1 MMADNVFLMHKIE
14 VVNRKDMIVQGVIKV
29 VSYDEHNISLETDFG
44 KIIITGTDLL
54 AGEINSKEGILK
66 LTGDIQSI
74 QYKVNKIKE
83 KGIKGFL
90 FK

>member
-1 MMADNVFLMHKIE
+1 MADNIFLNHKLEII
-14 VVNRKDMIVQGVIKV
+14 NRKDMQVSGVIKV
-29 VSYDEHNISLETDFG
+29 LSYDENNINLQTDYG
-44 KIIITGTDLL
+44 RIIITGTDLL

-66 LTGDIQSI
+66 LTGDIQSV

-83 KGIKGFL
+83 KGLKGFI

>member
-1 MMADNVFLMHKIE
+1 MADNVFLLHKIE
-14 VVNRKDMIVQGVIKV
+14 IINRKDMIIQGVIKV
-29 VSYDEHNISLETDFG
+29 ISYDEHNISLQTDFG
-44 KIIITGTDLL
+44 KIIITGTNLL

-66 LTGDIQSI
+66 LTGDILSI

-83 KGIKGFL
+83 KGLKGII

>member
-1 MMADNVFLMHKIE
+1 MADNIFLNHKIE
-14 VVNRKDMIVQGVIKV
+14 IVNRKDMIVSGVIKV
-29 VSYDEHNISLETDFG
+29 LSYDENNLSLQTDYG

-66 LTGDIQSI
+66 LTGDIQSV
-74 QYKVNKIKE
+74 QYKVSKIKE
-83 KGIKGFL
+83 KGLKGII